1 MSYILIL
8 GASSD
13 ISKAVAHVYADNGY
27 DLYLTARN
35 TNDIKTFTSNIRL
48 NINQVVKSLE
58 LDILDYKSHANF
70 YSQLPE
76 KPIGVICAIGYL
88 GNQENSQFDF
98 SETQK
103 IIDTNFTGIVSL
115 VNIIASDFEK
125 RNQGFIVGI
134 SSVAGERGRKSNYT
148 YGSAKAALTSYLSGL
163 RSRLNNS
170 QVHVM
175 TVMPGYVL
183 SGMTKNLKLPQSLII
198 SPEDMAREI
207 YKAQQKNKNILFT
220 KSIWR
225 WIMLFIRFIPE
236 WKFKGMNI

>member
-1 MSYILIL
+1 M
-8 GASSD
+8 
-13 ISKAVAHVYADNGY
+13 
-27 DLYLTARN
+27 
-35 TNDIKTFTSNIRL
+35 
-48 NINQVVKSLE
+48 
-58 LDILDYKSHANF
+58 
-70 YSQLPE
+70 
-76 KPIGVICAIGYL
+76 
-88 GNQENSQFDF
+88 
-98 SETQK
+98 
-103 IIDTNFTGIVSL
+103 
-115 VNIIASDFEK
+115 NIIASDFEK